1 MHSCWQPMPE
11 KGQNVFLSGLFSTCG
26 WELPQCC
33 TVNWPGTEIYSEKSE
48 LALSQAGTV
57 TCSRGPHCASASR
70 DMVRATFSTHRSGE
84 DWSVWKS
91 FSQSKPCS
99 ERLFTSNKQS
109 PVAQHTQP
117 AFASTGLDSVSG
129 HHHPQKQQSTH
140 RCMATISVPL
150 VLWKT
155 NPINNT

>member
-1 MHSCWQPMPE
+1 M
-11 KGQNVFLSGLFSTCG
+11 FLSHLFLACG
-26 WELPQCC
+26 CA
-33 TVNWPGTEIYSEKSE
+33 VNWPGTDIYLEKSE
-48 LALSQAGTV
+48 LAPSQAGIF

-109 PVAQHTQP
+109 PVAQHTEP
-117 AFASTGLDSVSG
+117 AFASTGLCFWTS
-129 HHHPQKQQSTH
+129 PPTKTEKQTQTQAHYFSAFSALGNKLRKQH
-140 RCMATISVPL
+140 LIRL
-150 VLWKT
+150 VKA
-155 NPINNT
+155 